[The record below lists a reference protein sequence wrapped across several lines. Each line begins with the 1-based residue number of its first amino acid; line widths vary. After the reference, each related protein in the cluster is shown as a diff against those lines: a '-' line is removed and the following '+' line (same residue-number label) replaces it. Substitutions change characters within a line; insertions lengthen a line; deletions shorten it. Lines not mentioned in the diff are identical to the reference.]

1 MRLCRW
7 GAGLADVGEDLVDDG
22 RVGAG
27 ALKRVR

>member
-1 MRLCRW
+1 MRLW